1 MEQIGELVD
10 MRTIGIGII
19 GWGFMGKTHTHA
31 LRSIPLFYPNID
43 FQPKLV
49 GVCSRTVS
57 KAEEA
62 KELFGFEFATG
73 DYRELLRRDDIDVVS
88 ICTPNAQHEQMIVD
102 ALRAG
107 KHVYIDKPLT
117 VDAASARRILDA
129 AKGAKGQ
136 VQVVLNNRFLPSTM
150 RAKELVEEGK
160 IGDVL
165 SFNCRYLHSGSIDPN
180 RPMGWKQ
187 GMEGGVLLD
196 LGSHALDLVTWLI
209 GMPKEV
215 FCATN
220 TLYSERPTREGGI
233 CDAISEDHALMML
246 RMSNGA
252 LGTVEASKITSGTAD
267 ELYLE
272 IAGTKGAIRWNLMN
286 PNYLEY
292 YDNTQKEVPLG
303 GMRGFTHIECVGRYA
318 PPGGAFLP
326 SKNAI
331 GWDRGHIHCYYSF
344 LDCIA
349 HGKSPRPSLE
359 EGAALQILMDKL
371 AASAKEG
378 RWLAL

>member
-1 MEQIGELVD
+1 MKE
-10 MRTIGIGII
+10 IGIGII

-31 LRSIPLFYPNID
+31 LRSIPLFYPGID
-43 FQPKLV
+43 FQPRLV
-49 GVCSRTVS
+49 GVCSRTLS
-57 KAEEA
+57 KAQQA

-73 DYRELLRRDDIDVVS
+73 DYRELLEREDIDVVS
-88 ICTPNAQHEQMIVD
+88 ICTPNAQHEQMAVD

-107 KHVYIDKPLT
+107 KHVYIDKPLST
-117 VDAASARRILDA
+117 DGASALRILEA
-129 AKGAKGQ
+129 ARTAPGR
-136 VQVVLNNRFLPSTM
+136 VQVVFNNRFLPSTM
-150 RAKELVEEGK
+150 RAKELIEEGR
-160 IGDVL
+160 IGEVL
-165 SFNCRYLHSGSIDPN
+165 SFNCRYLHSGSIDPD

-209 GMPKEV
+209 GMPAEV
-215 FCATN
+215 FCAFN
-220 TLYSERPTREGGI
+220 TLYSSRPTREGGV
-233 CDAISEDHALMML
+233 CNAIAEDHALMML
-246 RMSNGA
+246 RMANGA
-252 LGTVEASKITSGTAD
+252 LGSVEASKITSGTAD

-286 PNYLEY
+286 PSYLEY

-303 GMRGFTHIECVGRYA
+303 GMRGFTHIECVGRYPA
-318 PPGGAFLP
+318 PGGVFLP
-326 SKNAI
+326 SKNTI

-349 HGKSPRPSLE
+349 HGKAPRPSLE
-359 EGAALQILMDKL
+359 EGAALQLLMDRL

-378 RWLAL
+378 RWMSL

>member
-1 MEQIGELVD
+1 

-62 KELFGFEFATG
+62 KALFGFEFATG
-73 DYRELLRRDDIDVVS
+73 DYRDLLKRGDIDVVS
-88 ICTPNAQHEQMIVD
+88 ICTPNALHEQMIVD
-102 ALRAG
+102 ALQAG

-117 VDAASARRILDA
+117 TDAASARRILNA
-129 AKGAKGQ
+129 AENAPGQ
-136 VQVVLNNRFLPSTM
+136 IQVVLNNRFLPSTM
-150 RAKELVEEGK
+150 RAKELVEEGRL
-160 IGDVL
+160 GDIL
-165 SFNCRYLHSGSIDPN
+165 SFTCRYLHSGSIDPN

-187 GMEGGVLLD
+187 GLEGGVLLD

-220 TLYSERPTREGGI
+220 TLYAERPTREGGI
-233 CDAISEDHALMML
+233 CTAVSEDHALMML
-246 RMSNGA
+246 RMKNGA
-252 LGTVEASKITSGTAD
+252 LGMVEASKITSGTAD

-303 GMRGFTHIECVGRYA
+303 GMRGFTHIECIGRYA

-349 HGKSPRPSLE
+349 HGKTPHPTAA

-371 AASAKEG
+371 AASAREG
-378 RWLAL
+378 RWLTL